1 MELTKEQIWDL
12 YGELQY
18 TKRVSPLIFY
28 LTLSSEELNFLMFLV
43 KKELEKVENGAKS
56 DIKEEYKINY
66 EELSLTGNIPKHPKY
81 LYEYELPKDFKE
93 FKTQVPYTDD
103 LREKATDCII
113 YLNNEQKL
121 VLASNFTPLVIG
133 YKPKNI

>member
-1 MELTKEQIWDL
+1 MEFTKEQIWDL

-81 LYEYELPKDFKE
+81 LYEYELPKDFEE
-93 FKTQVPYTDD
+93 FKTQVLYTDD
-103 LREKATDCII
+103 SKKKATDCIT
-113 YLNNEQKL
+113 YLK
-121 VLASNFTPLVIG
+121 
-133 YKPKNI
+133 